1 MSFAQLGLSDVLVQT
16 VAQLGYQTPT
26 QIQTQ
31 AIPVILQGRDVIA
44 AAQTGTGKT
53 ASFVLPILEK
63 LRQGQ
68 TQRKKRV
75 RALILVPT
83 RELAMQ
89 VAEKAEQY
97 GQATG
102 LTSLAVFGGVDEK
115 AQKQRLLDGV
125 DVLVA
130 TPGRLMDLYGQRAV
144 YFEEIE
150 MVVLDEADRM
160 LDMGFIEAINKIID
174 CLPRDVQFLLFSAT
188 LSRKVRELAKTAVH
202 DAYEITIAANQASK
216 SNISQWLITV
226 DKDKKSALLSHLIT
240 EQQWDQALIFI
251 ETKHGAAKLAAQL
264 EKRGIQAEA
273 FHSGRS
279 QAIRAQLLED
289 FKSDKI
295 QYLVATGVAA
305 RGIDIDQLSRVV
317 NYDLPFPADEYV
329 HRIGR
334 TGRADAVGEAIS
346 FVSKDNF
353 KNLCMIESRLGHL
366 IERRV
371 VEGFE
376 PSKPVPISILN
387 YVPKHK
393 RVVQEQ

>member
-115 AQKQRLLDGV
+115 VQKQRLLDGV

-150 MVVLDEADRM
+150 MVVLD
-160 LDMGFIEAINKIID
+160 
-174 CLPRDVQFLLFSAT
+174 
-188 LSRKVRELAKTAVH
+188 
-202 DAYEITIAANQASK
+202 
-216 SNISQWLITV
+216 
-226 DKDKKSALLSHLIT
+226 
-240 EQQWDQALIFI
+240 
-251 ETKHGAAKLAAQL
+251 
-264 EKRGIQAEA
+264 
-273 FHSGRS
+273 
-279 QAIRAQLLED
+279 
-289 FKSDKI
+289 
-295 QYLVATGVAA
+295 
-305 RGIDIDQLSRVV
+305 
-317 NYDLPFPADEYV
+317 
-329 HRIGR
+329 
-334 TGRADAVGEAIS
+334 
-346 FVSKDNF
+346 
-353 KNLCMIESRLGHL
+353 
-366 IERRV
+366 
-371 VEGFE
+371 
-376 PSKPVPISILN
+376 
-387 YVPKHK
+387 
-393 RVVQEQ
+393 